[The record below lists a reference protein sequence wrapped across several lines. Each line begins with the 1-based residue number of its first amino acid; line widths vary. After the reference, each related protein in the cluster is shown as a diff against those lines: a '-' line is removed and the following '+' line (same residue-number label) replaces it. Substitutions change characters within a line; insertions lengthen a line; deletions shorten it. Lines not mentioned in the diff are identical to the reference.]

1 MPLSARMLELSALE
15 VLLAIAKT
23 GSVSASGRELGLTQ
37 QAVSVR
43 LHGAPDAA
51 PMSNLANGG

>member
-1 MPLSARMLELSALE
+1 MLELSALE

-23 GSVSASGRELGLTQ
+23 GRFSAAGRELGLTQ

-43 LHGAPDAA
+43 LHGAPPDAA
-51 PMSNLANGG
+51 PMSNLANEG

>member
-1 MPLSARMLELSALE
+1 MLELSALE

-23 GSVSASGRELGLTQ
+23 GRFSAAGRELGLTQ